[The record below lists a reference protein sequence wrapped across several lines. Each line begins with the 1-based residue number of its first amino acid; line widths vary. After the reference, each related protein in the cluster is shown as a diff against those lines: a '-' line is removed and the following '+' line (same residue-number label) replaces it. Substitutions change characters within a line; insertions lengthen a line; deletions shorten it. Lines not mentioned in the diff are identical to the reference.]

1 MFFNKKNST
10 TTNKS
15 EVSAEEL
22 AVLRSKAALVD
33 QLMALEPQ
41 VKVAE
46 IVTKAI
52 ESRESSQ
59 NRLVRIESITNLLQ
73 SVVDQSAELDRLSHD
88 AADAAQQTL
97 SVGNQGISELQKLAE
112 QINGVEQEINEF
124 STMLNNLNTT
134 NQTINQLVESIK
146 GIADQTNLLALNA
159 AIEAAR
165 AGEHGRGFAVVADEV
180 RSLATTANDS
190 AQKIQNEMS
199 NITGISNTIMDRQ
212 GVVATRITE
221 SREICDSTVGQLN
234 GLLSV
239 AEASNS
245 AAQTVMGYL
254 ESQLA
259 SANQA
264 VEGMRDVLDNSEQ
277 AVARASDNE
286 ALGHELQEN
295 LSILNH

>member
-1 MFFNKKNST
+1 MFFNKKNIST
-10 TTNKS
+10 TTS
-15 EVSAEEL
+15 SAVSQEEL
-22 AVLRSKAALVD
+22 EILRSKAAIVD
-33 QLMALEPQ
+33 QLLVMNPQ
-41 VKVAE
+41 Q
-46 IVTKAI
+46 KAADI
-52 ESRESSQ
+52 AQKASESRQSSQ
-59 NRLVRIESITNLLQ
+59 DRLEQIESIRGLVQ
-73 SVVDQSAELDRLSHD
+73 SVVDQSAEVDRLSHD

-124 STMLNNLNTT
+124 STMLDNLNTT
-134 NQTINQLVESIK
+134 NQTISQLVESIK

-199 NITGISNTIMDRQ
+199 NITGISNTIMERQ
-212 GVVATRITE
+212 EGVAARITE
-221 SREICDSTVGQLN
+221 SREICDETVGQLN
-234 GLLSV
+234 GLLGV
-239 AEASNS
+239 AETSHS

-254 ESQLA
+254 ESQLE

-264 VEGMRDVLDNSEQ
+264 AENMSYVVQNSEQ

-286 ALGHELQEN
+286 MIGQELSEN
-295 LSILNH
+295 LAVLNS

>member
-1 MFFNKKNST
+1 MFFNKKNSGIVGGV
-10 TTNKS
+10 
-15 EVSAEEL
+15 EIAAEEL
-22 AVLRSKAALVD
+22 ELLRKKAALVD
-33 QLMALEPQ
+33 QLIALDPKRKAS
-41 VKVAE
+41 VIA
-46 IVTKAI
+46 TKAM
-52 ESRESSQ
+52 ESRKSSQ
-59 NRLVRIESITNLLQ
+59 ARLSQVESITNLLQ
-73 SVVDQSAELDRLSHD
+73 GVVDQFSELDRLSHD
-88 AADAAQQTL
+88 AADAAKQTL

-112 QINGVEQEINEF
+112 QINDVEQEINEF

-199 NITGISNTIMDRQ
+199 SITGISNAIMQRQ
-212 GVVATRITE
+212 GVVASRITE
-221 SREICDSTVGQLN
+221 SRQICDSTVEQLN
-234 GLLSV
+234 GLVNV
-239 AEASNS
+239 AEQSNS

-254 ESQLA
+254 DSQVD
-259 SANQA
+259 STNRA
-264 VEGMRDVLDNSEQ
+264 VDGMRKVLENSEQ

-286 ALGHELQEN
+286 IMGQELSED
-295 LSILNH
+295 LSIIKH